1 MKKLLYILL
10 FALVSASAITAC
22 TEEEVA
28 PTANDAT
35 PNGSGGGGMDPK

>member
-28 PTANDAT
+28 PSSSSL
-35 PNGSGGGGMDPK
+35 GSGGAGAVDPL

>member
-28 PTANDAT
+28 PTSTDNSL
-35 PNGSGGGGMDPK
+35 NGGGTGSDPK